1 MNNLLVLVGF
11 LTGAGNAVQTLVN
24 AKLRLALGSPV
35 WAAVAQTIV
44 GLTMLTVMGLLTRQP
59 APVMVGWTK
68 YPWWIWTG
76 GIFGITYV
84 VVTIVLAPRLG
95 TALMLAS
102 IIVGQL
108 ITALILDH
116 NGWIGAP
123 TVRLSVMRVLGAA
136 LLVVGVLLI
145 RRG

>member
-1 MNNLLVLVGF
+1 MTNLFVLIGF

-24 AKLRLALGSPV
+24 AKLRLALDSPI

-44 GLTMLTVMGLLTRQP
+44 GLSMLTVMGFLTRQP
-59 APVMVGWTK
+59 APVMVGWSK
-68 YPWWIWTG
+68 HPWWIWTG

-108 ITALILDH
+108 ISALILDH
-116 NGWIGAP
+116 YGWLGAP
-123 TVRLSVMRVLGAA
+123 IVPLSATRVLGAI